1 MDKELLIKEL
11 EIAKADEEKDK
22 EYIDKLNR
30 NIDKVKYLR
39 LIKRYTQKDTARL
52 IGITERHVQRIEK
65 TLACRE
71 NVVKMS
77 SIKR

>member
-65 TLACRE
+65 TLACR
-71 NVVKMS
+71 
-77 SIKR
+77 